1 MPAKIDFW
9 SRVRVVDSIA
19 YVKLG
24 SGEEAIVDADVL
36 PRMAR
41 FSWQALRTSSNVYVI
56 GNSYVSDGPRYCV
69 NLHRFVMGHPKGFE
83 VDHINRNGLDNRRC
97 NLRVCTRQENA
108 RNVPRRASAKGV
120 KFDKRT
126 GKFVARIN
134 VNRKHHHLGVF
145 TTESEAMRAYDEA
158 ALRFHGAFART
169 NFMEA

>member
-1 MPAKIDFW
+1 MATKVDFW
-9 SRVRVVDSIA
+9 TRVRVEGSIA

-24 SGEEAIVDADVL
+24 SGEEAIVDVDAL

-41 FSWQALRTSSNVYVI
+41 FSWQALRTASNVYVT

-69 NLHRFVMGHPKGFE
+69 NLHRLVMGYPKGLE

-108 RNVPRRASAKGV
+108 RNVPRRANAKGV

-145 TTESEAMRAYDEA
+145 TTQEEAKRAYDEA
-158 ALRFHGAFART
+158 AMRFHGAFART
-169 NFMEA
+169 NSMEG